1 MAGARLTG
9 RATDR
14 TARAAKLALAAL
26 LPLLAS
32 CQREPEAPLQIPR
45 HDRVV
50 VLVLEN
56 RGADDIFGN
65 PDAPYLNQLA
75 AEGAKFT
82 ASFGVARPSLPN
94 YFALFAG
101 SIEGVKD
108 NSCAHNFVGRPNLG
122 RQLIDGGF
130 SFAGYSEGLP
140 AVGSTACVAGT
151 APHTYQRKHN
161 AWVYYDNVP
170 PVSNQPFSAFPTDFT
185 LLPTVSFVVPDQ
197 CNDMHDIPPCSS
209 ADGDRWVRE
218 HLDAY
223 AQWAKKNN
231 SLLIVTFDED
241 DFTET
246 NHIPTIFFGAN
257 VKPGH
262 VEPSSTDHYRVLA
275 TLQAIYGLERLGEA
289 ANRRPIESIWIPFHT
304 PPPQPK

>member
-1 MAGARLTG
+1 MTGRGARASG
-9 RATDR
+9 I
-14 TARAAKLALAAL
+14 ALAAL
-26 LPLLAS
+26 VPLLAS
-32 CQREPEAPLQIPR
+32 CQREPEAPLDLKLHLPR
-45 HDRVV
+45 HDHVV

-56 RGADDIFGN
+56 RGADDIYGN

-75 AEGAKFT
+75 AEGAKLT
-82 ASFGVARPSLPN
+82 ASFAVARASLPN

-101 SIEGVKD
+101 TTEGVSD
-108 NSCAHNFVGRPNLG
+108 NGCSHDFAGRANLG
-122 RQLIDGGF
+122 RQLIDAGF

-140 AVGSTACVAGT
+140 EAGSTVCVAGT

-161 AWVYYDNVP
+161 AWVSYDNVP

-197 CNDMHDIPPCSS
+197 CNDMHDIPPCSI

-223 AQWAKKNN
+223 VQWTKTHN

-246 NHIPTIFFGAN
+246 NHIPTIFVGAN
-257 VKPGH
+257 VVPGH
-262 VEPSSTDHYRVLA
+262 VESSTTDHYRVLA
-275 TLQAIYGLERLGEA
+275 TLQAMYGLEALGEA
-289 ANRRPIESIWIPFHT
+289 KDRRPIASIWT
-304 PPPQPK
+304 QQAK